1 MKYRRKNGSP
11 RHIARAAGRVA
22 GEDMLRA
29 EIGFW
34 REMLESCDCNVP
46 AENIERMQQALALAE
61 RRFLQHQVDNRGTS
75 VSWAGPA
82 GTSFRGTG
90 AIH

>member
-1 MKYRRKNGSP
+1 MKYRRKNGSA
-11 RHIARAAGRVA
+11 RHIAQPAGRVA
-22 GEDMLRA
+22 GEEMLRA

-34 REMLESCDCNVP
+34 REMLASCDGNVP

-61 RRFLQHQVDNRGTS
+61 RRFLQLQVDSRGAR

-82 GTSFRGTG
+82 GTSFRGTR

>member
-11 RHIARAAGRVA
+11 RHVARPAGRGA

-34 REMLESCDCNVP
+34 REMLASCDGSVP

-61 RRFLQHQVDNRGTS
+61 RRFLQLQVDNRGAC

-82 GTSFRGTG
+82 GTSFRGRG
-90 AIH
+90 ALH

>member
-1 MKYRRKNGSP
+1 MKYRRKNGSA
-11 RHIARAAGRVA
+11 RHIARPVGCVP
-22 GEDMLRA
+22 GEEMLRA

-34 REMLESCDCNVP
+34 REMLESCDTNAP
-46 AENIERMQQALALAE
+46 AESIERMQQALALAE
-61 RRFLQHQVDNRGTS
+61 RRFFQLLGDNRGAR

-82 GTSFRGTG
+82 GTSIRGTN